1 MNKPTNFNENGQVIR
16 NGKYV
21 YSSIIINATPD
32 KVWNI
37 LMNFDQYPAW
47 NPFITSISGNP
58 TTGNTIAATICP
70 PGQKPMLFKPTV
82 LQNQK
87 NTEFRWIGTMGIP
100 YIFDGEHV
108 FQLQSNNNGT
118 TTLHHFEYFRGLLV
132 PFFKKML
139 EQNTQQGF
147 EAMNLA
153 LKLQVESYS
162 AAGK

>member
-1 MNKPTNFNENGQVIR
+1 MKKPTNFKPNGQVVR
-16 NGKYV
+16 NGKSV
-21 YSSIIINATPD
+21 YSSIIIKATPD
-32 KVWNI
+32 KVWNT
-37 LMNFDQYPAW
+37 LMNFEQYPTW
-47 NPFITSISGNP
+47 NPFITTIIGNP
-58 TTGNTIAATICP
+58 IVGKTIAATICP
-70 PGQKPMLFKPTV
+70 PGQKPMQFKPTV

-108 FQLQSNNNGT
+108 FQLQNNNDGT
-118 TTLHHFEYFRGLLV
+118 TTLHHFEYFRGVLV

-153 LKLQVESYS
+153 LKQQVESYS
-162 AAGK
+162 VAGK